1 MADNIAG
8 NSSTKLDFSNLIGSG
23 ISAGSGLLGS
33 LIAGGYNR
41 KRARE
46 SMAWAEKMQA
56 QTNEYNLPINQVA
69 RLREAGINPSL
80 AFGSAASAM
89 GTNVGSVPHYSDA
102 PDYAAPVQRGIND
115 YFSRKYEKMQLL
127 SQIAWQNEQTREKQM
142 DNETKSLL
150 LDDYRAMKRSEYNL
164 GSLRNE
170 VDSKLYG
177 RQRNL
182 EVDLLSAKWLNELD
196 RYFAH
201 VPQALSSHY
210 RAQDALLRNKTM
222 SEYQDYLTK
231 KSRGQYERS
240 YFDRGLNPYE
250 TSTIAGGI
258 RTLLGA
264 LGIVGNDNKEPT
276 PSSGSKIK
284 EGLGQAR
291 EQYND
296 YKYGR
301 RSFWHDVKHYWRTE
315 IRRNSKSFKW

>member
-33 LIAGGYNR
+33 LISGRYNR

-69 RLREAGINPSL
+69 RLKEAGINPNL
-80 AFGSAASAM
+80 AFGSSASAM
-89 GTNVGSVPHYSDA
+89 GTDVGSVPHYSDS
-102 PDYAAPVQRGIND
+102 PDFAAPVQRGINE
-115 YFSRKYEKMQLL
+115 YFSRKFERMQLL
-127 SQIAWQNEQTREKQM
+127 SQIAWQNEQTKEKQM

-150 LDDYRAMKRSEYNL
+150 LDDYRAMKRSEYGL

-170 VDSKLYG
+170 VDRNLYG

-182 EVDLLSAKWLNELD
+182 EVDMLSAKWLNELD

-201 VPQALSSHY
+201 VPEALSRHY
-210 RAQDALLRNKTM
+210 RAQDELLRNKSL

-231 KSRGQYERS
+231 KSRGRYERS
-240 YFDRGLNPYE
+240 YFDIGLNPYE

-264 LGIVGNDNKEPT
+264 LGVVGDKKTES
-276 PSSGSKIK
+276 SSGSKFK
-284 EGLGQAR
+284 SGLDQAR
-291 EQYND
+291 DEFND
-296 YKYGR
+296 YRYGR
-301 RSFWHDVKHYWRTE
+301 NSFWHDMKAYWRNN
-315 IRRNSKSFKW
+315 IRRSGKSYRW